1 MKLLKAAAMMLL
13 TLLTACLLFVACDG
27 KEYAVT
33 VAQCEN
39 GTVTASQT
47 SAKDGTAVELTAV
60 PDDGYALS
68 ELKVNGES
76 VMAMVVDGKYSF
88 AIKKDTNVEAEF
100 SLLSYT
106 ITYKD
111 GAKVMTGLE
120 PATYN
125 VTQTVT
131 LPTPENKD
139 GLVFAGWFEQASL
152 QGEAVT
158 SLSGVTGDKV
168 FYAKW
173 AEQVYA
179 VEGSVA
185 SDTYEAAGTAYDLY
199 DIDYAAM
206 TVVYTDEEAE
216 VSYTATPDASGAYT
230 ISVPEGVYAVTF
242 EYANFTSVPQTVEVN
257 ENGATQETA
266 ENTALTVDTPVLAG
280 KPTAASWT
288 FTDQMNYWTIE
299 NGVATTKDG
308 AGRALYFAG
317 LSASDTFMVEA
328 TLKSTA
334 DKNDTDKS
342 RSLGI
347 TYAAYGASTRDAVMM
362 QMRTSSGGAANA
374 IRLWNTG
381 AWGEQKAFTFDADK
395 EYRMTLVKSE
405 GTVYVYIDGAY
416 AARFAAGETDGEFAI
431 QIVGGF
437 AQVWDWKY
445 SYNEELIAAMI
456 GGGSVQAVQPAAG
469 GSVEVTPAGAL
480 KLGDT
485 VTARVTVQEGYKL
498 TALTVGGTDVL
509 GEAVYEGGAYV
520 YTFTVMQAKAYEV
533 NATLEA
539 KQKYAVTFEGQNA
552 TVTVKADGVE
562 IQSGDE
568 VYEGAQLTVVAEADE
583 NYALQAIN
591 VTMGGEPVS
600 GFASGVPFA
609 VSGNVEITLEIVEAI
624 PVSGSVK
631 SATYEVGGQ
640 QYDLYALDYSKLQV
654 VYTKDSVA
662 VKATPNSEGSYSLSL
677 SSGTYAV
684 TFEYE
689 NFVSAAQTVV
699 VSTDGVS
706 EGSTE
711 VIVTVPDL
719 AGKPTASDWTGA
731 DQTNFWTIEN
741 GVATTTD
748 GAGRALYFAGLSA
761 SDTFMVEATMKSTAD
776 KNGTDKTR
784 ALGLTYAAYAD
795 TREAVMMQ
803 MRTSNGGAANAVRL
817 WKSVTA
823 STWGEQVSY
832 TFDADKEY
840 RMTLVKSEGSIWV
853 YIDGEFAARF
863 AAGSSTGEFA
873 IQVVAGF
880 AQVRDWKYS
889 YNTELIDAMTKG
901 GVQATQPAAGGSV
914 EVTPAGALKLG
925 DTVTVKVTPEEGYKL
940 TTLMVGGVN
949 VVEALEEENG
959 AYVYTFTVMQAK
971 AYEVNATLEA
981 KQKYAVTFEGQNA
994 TVTVKADGVEIQSG
1008 DEVYE
1013 GAQLTVVAEADEN
1026 YALQAINV
1034 TMGGEPVSGF
1044 ASGVPFAVS
1053 GNVEITLEIVE
1064 AIPVSGSVKSATYE
1078 VGGQQYDLY
1087 ALDYSKLQV
1096 VYTKDSVAV
1105 KATPNS
1111 EGSYS
1116 LSLSSGTYAV
1126 TFEYENFV
1134 SAAQTVVVS
1143 TDGVSE
1149 GSTALTVAIPEVAA
1163 STEIGGATLTGGNG
1177 TRYDLS
1183 NAALHEVSIP
1193 KGYDADCYLVGTG
1206 GTKVMFEAVLKNAVS
1221 NGTGSAERFQAGI
1234 IFQAYG
1240 TTKTRN
1246 AILFDQ
1252 TNAVAPYT
1260 NNLVRPWL
1268 NNGWNNTGLV
1278 GDIEAVANMKTEDG
1292 VRLTVVRD
1300 GTTAYVFIDGVLV
1313 TTLTGLSETAGALG
1327 FQTLSKTGVTFS
1339 NYVYSYNAEL
1349 IDAMIAQAQ

>member
-76 VMAMVVDGKYSF
+76 VIAMVVDGKYSF

-179 VEGSVA
+179 VEGLVA

-199 DIDYAAM
+199 DIDFAAM

-242 EYANFTSVPQTVEVN
+242 EYANFTSLPQTVEVN

-395 EYRMTLVKSE
+395 EYRMTLIKADGSIW
-405 GTVYVYIDGAY
+405 VYIDGEF
-416 AARFAAGETDGEFAI
+416 AARFAAGSSTGEFAI
-431 QIVGGF
+431 QVVAGF
-437 AQVWDWKY
+437 AQVRDWKY
-445 SYNEELIAAMI
+445 SYNTELIDAMTKA
-456 GGGSVQAVQPAAG
+456 GVEATQPAAG

-485 VTARVTVQEGYKL
+485 VTVKVTPEEGYKL
-498 TALTVGGTDVL
+498 TTLTVGGVNVV
-509 GEAVYEGGAYV
+509 EALEEENGAYV
-520 YTFTVMQAKAYEV
+520 YTFTVTQAKTYEV

-568 VYEGAQLTVVAEADE
+568 VYEGAQLSVVAEADE

-600 GFASGVPFA
+600 GFVTGVPFT

-640 QYDLYALDYSKLQV
+640 QYDLYELDYNKLQV

-706 EGSTE
+706 EGNTE

-719 AGKPTASDWTGA
+719 AGKPTAASWTFT
-731 DQTNFWTIEN
+731 DQMNYWTIEN
-741 GVATTTD
+741 GVATTKD

-761 SDTFMVEATMKSTAD
+761 SDTFMVEATLKSTAD
-776 KNGTDKTR
+776 KNDTDKSR
-784 ALGLTYAAYAD
+784 SLGITYAAYGAS
-795 TREAVMMQ
+795 TRDAVMMQ
-803 MRTSNGGAANAVRL
+803 MRTSSGGAANAIRL
-817 WKSVTA
+817 WNTGA
-823 STWGEQVSY
+823 WGEQKAF

-840 RMTLVKSEGSIWV
+840 RMTLIKADGSIWV

-889 YNTELIDAMTKG
+889 YNTELIDAMTKA
-901 GVQATQPAAGGSV
+901 GVEATQPAAGGSV

-940 TTLMVGGVN
+940 TTLTVGGVN

-959 AYVYTFTVMQAK
+959 AYVYTFTVTQAK
-971 AYEVNATLEA
+971 TYEVNATLEA

-1013 GAQLTVVAEADEN
+1013 GAQLSVVAEADEN

-1044 ASGVPFAVS
+1044 VTGVPFTVS

-1087 ALDYSKLQV
+1087 ELDYNKLQV

-1134 SAAQTVVVS
+1134 SAAQTVVVT

-1327 FQTLSKTGVTFS
+1327 FQTLSKTGATFS

>member
-47 SAKDGTAVELTAV
+47 SAKDGTAIELTAV

-76 VMAMVVDGKYSF
+76 VIAMVVDGKYSF

-199 DIDYAAM
+199 DIDYATM

-242 EYANFTSVPQTVEVN
+242 EYANFTSLPQTVEVN

-317 LSASDTFMVEA
+317 LSASDTFMAEA

-334 DKNDTDKS
+334 DKNDSDKS

-381 AWGEQKAFTFDADK
+381 SWGDQVSYTFDAEK

-405 GTVYVYIDGAY
+405 GTVYVYIDGVY
-416 AARFAAGETDGEFAI
+416 AARFAAGDTDGEFAI
-431 QIVGGF
+431 QVVGGF
-437 AQVWDWKY
+437 AQVRDWKY
-445 SYNEELIAAMI
+445 SYNTDLIAAMI
-456 GGGSVQAVQPAAG
+456 GGASVQAVQPAAG
-469 GSVEVTPAGAL
+469 GSVEVSPEGAL

-485 VTARVTVQEGYKL
+485 VTAKVTVQEGYKL
-498 TALTVGGTDVL
+498 TALTVDGVNVI
-509 GEAVYEGGAYV
+509 EALEEEGGAYV
-520 YTFTVMQAKAYEV
+520 YTFTVTQAKAYEV
-533 NATLEA
+533 KATLEA
-539 KQKYAVTFEGQNA
+539 KQKYTVTFSEENA
-552 TVTVKADGVE
+552 TVTVKADDDE
-562 IQSGDE
+562 IQSGAE

-583 NYALQAIN
+583 NYALQAIT

-600 GFASGVPFA
+600 GFASGVPFT
-609 VSGNVEITLEIVEAI
+609 VSGDVVITLDLAEAI
-624 PVSGSVK
+624 PVSGSVR

-640 QYDLYALDYSKLQV
+640 QYDLYELDYSRLQV

-662 VKATPNSEGSYSLSL
+662 VKATPNEEGNYSLAL

-684 TFEYE
+684 TFEYDH
-689 NFVSAAQTVV
+689 FVSAAQTVV
-699 VSTDGVS
+699 VTADGVS
-706 EGSTE
+706 EGNTE
-711 VIVTVPDL
+711 VIVSVPEL
-719 AGKPTASDWTGA
+719 AGKPTSSDWTFA
-731 DQTNFWTIEN
+731 DQLAFWKIEN

-761 SDTFMVEATMKSTAD
+761 SDTFMAEATMKSTAD
-776 KNGTDKTR
+776 KNASDKSR
-784 ALGLTYAAYAD
+784 SLGITYAAYGAS
-795 TREAVMMQ
+795 TREAAMMQ
-803 MRTSNGGAANAVRL
+803 MRTSNGGAANAIRL
-817 WKSVTA
+817 WNTGS
-823 STWGEQVSY
+823 WGEQVSY
-832 TFDADKEY
+832 TFDAEKEY
-840 RMTLVKSEGSIWV
+840 RMTVIKADGIVWV
-853 YIDGEFAARF
+853 YIDGVFAARF
-863 AAGSSTGEFA
+863 AAGATDGEFA
-873 IQVVAGF
+873 IQVVGGF

-889 YNTELIDAMTKG
+889 YNTDLIAAMTKG
-901 GVQATQPAAGGSV
+901 GIVQATQP
-914 EVTPAGALKLG
+914 ETGASITVPEGTLRLG
-925 DTVTVKVTPEEGYKL
+925 DKVSVQVTLEEGYKL
-940 TTLMVGGVN
+940 TALTVDGQN
-949 VVEALEEENG
+949 VLQDTQLKDYEYTFAANEAKVYTVAATVEAKEEYTVTCPPVENATITMTADGKPVENG
-959 AYVYTFTVMQAK
+959 GK
-971 AYEVNATLEA
+971 
-981 KQKYAVTFEGQNA
+981 
-994 TVTVKADGVEIQSG
+994 
-1008 DEVYE
+1008 VYE
-1013 GAQLTVVAEADEN
+1013 GAQLIVVAQAAEN
-1026 YALQAINV
+1026 YTVLSMTA
-1034 TMGGEPVSGF
+1034 TTGGAPADISSGVAFTVSGDVTI
-1044 ASGVPFAVS
+1044 S
-1053 GNVEITLEIVE
+1053 VEVAEGMLVT
-1064 AIPVSGSVKSATYE
+1064 GTVKSATYT
-1078 VGGQQYDLY
+1078 VGDRQYDLY
-1087 ALDYSKLQV
+1087 DIDYSRVEV
-1096 VYTKDSVAV
+1096 VFAKDGTEL
-1105 KATPNS
+1105 KATPDE
-1111 EGSYS
+1111 EGNYS
-1116 LSLSSGTYAV
+1116 VVLPNGTYEAKFV
-1126 TFEYENFV
+1126 YENFV
-1134 SAAQTVVVS
+1134 SGVQTVTVS
-1143 TDGVSE
+1143 ADGVQ
-1149 GSTALTVAIPEVAA
+1149 GSTAMTVEIPEVGV
-1163 STEIGGATLTGGNG
+1163 STSIGGATLTGGNG
-1177 TRYDLS
+1177 TQYDLS
-1183 NAALHEVSIP
+1183 NAASHEVSIP
-1193 KGYDADCYLVGTG
+1193 KGYDADCYLVGTE
-1206 GTKVMFEAVLKNAVS
+1206 GTKVMFEAVIKNAVS
-1221 NGTGSAERFQAGI
+1221 NGTGSGERFQAGI

-1268 NNGWNNTGLV
+1268 NNTWNNTGLV
-1278 GDIEAVANMKTEDG
+1278 GDIAQVANMKTEEG

-1300 GTTAYVFIDGVLV
+1300 GATAYVFIDGTLA
-1313 TTLTGLSETAGALG
+1313 TTLSGLSETAGALG
-1327 FQTLSKTGVTFS
+1327 FQTLSKTGATFS

-1349 IDAMIAQAQ
+1349 IDALIAQAQ

>member
-76 VMAMVVDGKYSF
+76 VMTMVVDGKYSF

-199 DIDYAAM
+199 DIDFAAM
-206 TVVYTDEEAE
+206 TVAYTDEEAE

-242 EYANFTSVPQTVEVN
+242 EYANFTSLPQTVEVN

-416 AARFAAGETDGEFAI
+416 AARFAAGDTDGEFAI
-431 QIVGGF
+431 QVVGGF

-640 QYDLYALDYSKLQV
+640 QYDLYELDYSRLQV

-662 VKATPNSEGSYSLSL
+662 VKATPNEEGNYSL
-677 SSGTYAV
+677 A
-684 TFEYE
+684 
-689 NFVSAAQTVV
+689 
-699 VSTDGVS
+699 
-706 EGSTE
+706 
-711 VIVTVPDL
+711 
-719 AGKPTASDWTGA
+719 
-731 DQTNFWTIEN
+731 
-741 GVATTTD
+741 
-748 GAGRALYFAGLSA
+748 
-761 SDTFMVEATMKSTAD
+761 
-776 KNGTDKTR
+776 
-784 ALGLTYAAYAD
+784 
-795 TREAVMMQ
+795 
-803 MRTSNGGAANAVRL
+803 
-817 WKSVTA
+817 
-823 STWGEQVSY
+823 
-832 TFDADKEY
+832 
-840 RMTLVKSEGSIWV
+840 
-853 YIDGEFAARF
+853 
-863 AAGSSTGEFA
+863 
-873 IQVVAGF
+873 
-880 AQVRDWKYS
+880 
-889 YNTELIDAMTKG
+889 
-901 GVQATQPAAGGSV
+901 
-914 EVTPAGALKLG
+914 
-925 DTVTVKVTPEEGYKL
+925 
-940 TTLMVGGVN
+940 
-949 VVEALEEENG
+949 
-959 AYVYTFTVMQAK
+959 
-971 AYEVNATLEA
+971 
-981 KQKYAVTFEGQNA
+981 
-994 TVTVKADGVEIQSG
+994 
-1008 DEVYE
+1008 
-1013 GAQLTVVAEADEN
+1013 
-1026 YALQAINV
+1026 
-1034 TMGGEPVSGF
+1034 
-1044 ASGVPFAVS
+1044 
-1053 GNVEITLEIVE
+1053 
-1064 AIPVSGSVKSATYE
+1064 
-1078 VGGQQYDLY
+1078 
-1087 ALDYSKLQV
+1087 
-1096 VYTKDSVAV
+1096 
-1105 KATPNS
+1105 
-1111 EGSYS
+1111 
-1116 LSLSSGTYAV
+1116 LSSGTYAV